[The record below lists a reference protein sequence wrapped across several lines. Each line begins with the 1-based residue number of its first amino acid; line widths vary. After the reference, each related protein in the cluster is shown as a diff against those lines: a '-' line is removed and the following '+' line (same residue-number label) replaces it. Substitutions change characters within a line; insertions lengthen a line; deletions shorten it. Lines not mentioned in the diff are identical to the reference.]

1 MYKAVECKKVELNL
15 DEVYMFTYGK
25 YEFDC
30 EKESCEKI
38 GDDTT
43 ILISKYNLNK
53 ILEVFNDEKYALLHY
68 KDNEVVNTFC
78 DLKLQGYKF
87 VDSEIIERQQ

>member
-1 MYKAVECKKVELNL
+1 MN
-15 DEVYMFTYGK
+15 
-25 YEFDC
+25 C
-30 EKESCEKI
+30 EKESVEKI

-78 DLKLQGYKF
+78 DLKL
-87 VDSEIIERQQ
+87 